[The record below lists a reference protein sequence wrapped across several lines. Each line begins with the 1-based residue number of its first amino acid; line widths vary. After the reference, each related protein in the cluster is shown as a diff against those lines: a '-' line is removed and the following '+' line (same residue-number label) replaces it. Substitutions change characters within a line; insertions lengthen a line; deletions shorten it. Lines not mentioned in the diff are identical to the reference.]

1 MDDLEK
7 QLSSEDL
14 KEIICEEDNNEPL
27 DEAEDYCIYREDDDS
42 IDDIETEK
50 IKKEFEEYN
59 NKSKIVH
66 EKINNIDVI
75 LVNNSKHGYDGI
87 DLLGDENL
95 TAFSVPSIFNT
106 YFGDVVPQHTYI
118 NISGRAKLDYI
129 AHNRDKIKILNIVN
143 RIGLFNKLDEKNNI
157 IRKKNMLSDKDFII
171 YNSSYDVINNDKNF
185 YSREIRVF
193 AFKMDSILENPL
205 VFITTSGG
213 IDIYSAKALMQ
224 EEVDWLVSEFAP
236 YMETEKESKIENMNY
251 IFANS
256 RGDLFCNQ
264 FNIEKADID
273 VDLHYNEDFRRVS
286 DGIVDRLN
294 NQDKGLVIL
303 AGIKGSGKT
312 YYLRWLTKNV
322 DKKFIYVPRYFYNSL
337 SSTTFFN
344 FLINHCRNS
353 VLVFEDAE
361 EIVKKRDS
369 ENGNYLISD
378 ILEMSDGLMNDIL
391 KVQMIFTFNMDV
403 NNVDEALLRPSRLLA
418 RYNFGKLCLERS
430 NKLLASLGKNVTV
443 NEPKTLAELYN
454 IDNMPIVINNEV
466 GKKFGFQT

>member
-1 MDDLEK
+1 MSGLEK
-7 QLSSEDL
+7 HLSSKEL
-14 KEIICEEDNNEPL
+14 KEIIYEEDCNE
-27 DEAEDYCIYREDDDS
+27 DGDCNSYGKDNDS
-42 IDDIETEK
+42 VDDIETEK
-50 IKKEFEEYN
+50 INKEFAEYN

-66 EKINNIDVI
+66 EKINNIDVV
-75 LVNNSKHGYDGI
+75 LVNNSKKGYDGV
-87 DLLGDENL
+87 DLFEDERL
-95 TAFSVPSIFNT
+95 TTFSVPSILNT
-106 YFGDVVPQHTYI
+106 YFNDCIPQHTYI

-129 AHNRDKIKILNIVN
+129 AHNRDKIKILSISNMIA
-143 RIGLFNKLDEKNNI
+143 LYNKLDEKKDI
-157 IRKKNMLSDKDFII
+157 IRKKRILDDKDFIV
-171 YNSSYDVINNDKNF
+171 YNRSCDIINDDKHF
-185 YSREIRVF
+185 YNREIRVF

-213 IDIYSAKALMQ
+213 VEIYSAKALTK

-236 YMETEKESKIENMNY
+236 YMEKERERKIENMNY

-256 RGDLFCNQ
+256 KGDLFCNQ
-264 FNIEKADID
+264 FNIERADID

-303 AGIKGSGKT
+303 SGIKGSGKT

-322 DKKFIYVPRYFYNSL
+322 DKRFIYVPRYFYNSL

-353 VLVFEDAE
+353 ILVFEDAE
-361 EIVKKRDS
+361 EIVKRRDS

-430 NKLLASLGKNVTV
+430 NKLLVSLGKNVTV

-466 GKKFGFQT
+466 EKKFGFQT